1 MNNHIYT
8 WHWRPRPMV
17 TVGDDHISLASYKM
31 VCHRISNTELKH
43 NGNNFIVT
51 PCVHW
56 RVQNNI
62 LKTGRYFIYRG
73 WCLCKTGGG
82 DDAGGAATARP
93 HHRFLRR
100 AECRVS
106 WHGRSVPSSP
116 HTHTADSLA
125 RPGSFLRSRPARLGS
140 LPPGLVA
147 ARRSVRCGGIS
158 TSVKE
163 GDAALHSDYCLLCT
177 HLSVD
182 QVTTTSKKS
191 SAARCHKLL
200 SKKLDRIKWLQHK
213 IGCNNIHIPVLPDD
227 WCSINISIHLNILV
241 PSLHP

>member
-1 MNNHIYT
+1 MA
-8 WHWRPRPMV
+8 
-17 TVGDDHISLASYKM
+17 D
-31 VCHRISNTELKH
+31 VCAKWVVVITLVVPLLPN
-43 NGNNFIVT
+43 
-51 PCVHW
+51 
-56 RVQNNI
+56 
-62 LKTGRYFIYRG
+62 YFITSCVPGVEAR
-73 WCLCKTGGG
+73 
-82 DDAGGAATARP
+82 AACS
-93 HHRFLRR
+93 H
-100 AECRVS
+100 
-106 WHGRSVPSSP
+106 
-116 HTHTADSLA
+116 HTHTLQAHYSGQVPSCSHPAWLW
-125 RPGSFLRSRPARLGS
+125 FLLLGS
-140 LPPGLVA
+140 QAAAVCVA
-147 ARRSVRCGGIS
+147 DGIS

-163 GDAALHSDYCLLCT
+163 GNAALHSDYCLLCT

>member
-1 MNNHIYT
+1 MTLTAKTY
-8 WHWRPRPMV
+8 
-17 TVGDDHISLASYKM
+17 GDGRGMITSAWLPTKWFVIASA
-31 VCHRISNTELKH
+31 ILNSNTTVITL
-43 NGNNFIVT
+43 IVT

-62 LKTGRYFIYRG
+62 LKTGTLSIVADVCAKWVVVITLVVPLRPDYFITSCVPGVEAR
-73 WCLCKTGGG
+73 
-82 DDAGGAATARP
+82 AACPLLTKHTHCRLTNQA
-93 HHRFLRR
+93 RFLLLF
-100 AECRVS
+100 
-106 WHGRSVPSSP
+106 SS
-116 HTHTADSLA
+116 SLA
-125 RPGSFLRSRPARLGS
+125 LVSAAGI
-140 LPPGLVA
+140 PGLLQCVA
-147 ARRSVRCGGIS
+147 DGIS

-163 GDAALHSDYCLLCT
+163 GNAALHSDYCLLCT